1 MIISKKQNMYYIP
14 IDNMYYISYNYKCKE
29 KGEPLKGDKVMK
41 LFYNG
46 KVIGEITTN
55 HRMTT
60 KEALWCLGYDL
71 DDKEDLKKAYKDGF
85 EPSYID
91 DDNQYCIDVDGIE
104 FE

>member
-1 MIISKKQNMYYIP
+1 MYYIRLT
-14 IDNMYYISYNYKCKE
+14 ICITQHIIISVKR
-29 KGEPLKGDKVMK
+29 KGEPLKGDKAMK

-71 DDKEDLKKAYKDGF
+71 DDKEDLKK
-85 EPSYID
+85 SI
-91 DDNQYCIDVDGIE
+91 
-104 FE
+104 

>member
-1 MIISKKQNMYYIP
+1 MYYIP
-14 IDNMYYISYNYKCKE
+14 IDNMYYIAYNCKCKE
-29 KGEPLKGDKVMK
+29 KGEPLKGDMVMK

-71 DDKEDLKKAYKDGF
+71 DDKEDLKKHMKMDLNHH
-85 EPSYID
+85 ILMMII
-91 DDNQYCIDVDGIE
+91 NIVLM
-104 FE
+104 

>member
-1 MIISKKQNMYYIP
+1 MYYIP
-14 IDNMYYISYNYKCKE
+14 IDNMYYIAYNCKCKE
-29 KGEPLKGDKVMK
+29 KGEPLKGDMVMK

-71 DDKEDLKKAYKDGF
+71 DDKEDLKKTYEDGF